1 MIGRKIKATII
12 DKQLEKP
19 RIHLRYPVVSGLP
32 DKDVERRIN
41 HRIQDLIYQMIRDE
55 GYAEDLTKDFTGNYK
70 IRVNQNGVLSLSVEM
85 YSYAEGAAHGL
96 TVVKSLTFDLKT
108 GRVYR
113 LRDLFRLNSNYRAII
128 SDMIKK
134 EIKAKDIPLIA
145 KFMVISEDEDFYLTE
160 NALVIYFQ
168 LYEYTPYAYGIPEF
182 AIPYRALQRV
192 INPKGPVPKLR

>member
-1 MIGRKIKATII
+1 MIGRRIQATII
-12 DKQLEKP
+12 DKQLERP
-19 RIHLRYPVVSGLP
+19 RIQLRYPVVSGLP

-41 HRIQDLIYQMIRDE
+41 QRIQDLIYQMIRDE
-55 GYAEDLTKDFTGNYK
+55 GFVEDLTKTFTGNYK
-70 IRVNQNGVLSLSVEM
+70 IRVNKNGVLSLSVEM

-128 SDMIKK
+128 SDFIKQ
-134 EIKAKDIPLIA
+134 EIKAKDVPLIA
-145 KFMVISEDEDFYLTE
+145 PFTVISEDEDFYLTE

-168 LYEYTPYAYGIPEF
+168 LYEYTPYAFGIPEF

-192 INPKGPVPKLR
+192 INPKGPIAKLT

>member
-1 MIGRKIKATII
+1 MIGRKIAATII

-19 RIHLRYPVVSGLP
+19 RVHLHYPVVSGLP

-41 HRIQDLIYQMIRDE
+41 HRIQDLMYQMIRDE
-55 GYAEDLTKDFTGNYK
+55 GYVEDLTKDFTGSYK
-70 IRVNQNGVLSLSVEM
+70 IRVNQNGILSLSVEM

-113 LRDLFRLNSNYRAII
+113 LRDLFRLNSNYKAII
-128 SDMIKK
+128 NDFIRQ

-145 KFMVISEDEDFYLTE
+145 KFTGISEDEDFYLTE

-192 INPKGPVPKLR
+192 VNPKGPIPKLR